1 MVEAI
6 IAIIFYKFYQFPT
19 VLSPKHEELRKSP
32 EEIER
37 TSNYKAKPYIIPSIP
52 IQFTRSKRS
61 TSGIVHVYC
70 YQFAWGGTLYRWLKQ
85 LHNWNRL
92 DSRE

>member
-1 MVEAI
+1 MKLKPFWLEQIQCYMVEAI
-6 IAIIFYKFYQFPT
+6 IAIFFI
-19 VLSPKHEELRKSP
+19 SPINFQLYCLPKQGRIEKKSNVFSIK

-37 TSNYKAKPYIIPSIP
+37 TSNYKAKPYVIPSIP

-70 YQFAWGGTLYRWLKQ
+70 YQFA
-85 LHNWNRL
+85 
-92 DSRE
+92 